1 MLAVLDGNHRW
12 RKRRRGV
19 IVRTWHGW
27 TTRENAD
34 AYQQLVTT
42 EVMPAIAARDIN
54 GLRGP
59 DLLRRDVDTGEV
71 EFATIMLFDDW
82 GAVKAFAGPSG
93 RTAVLPESARQ
104 LLQRYDNEA
113 QNYDV
118 AALST
123 NSPLN

>member
-1 MLAVLDGNHRW
+1 MGTIGGG
-12 RKRRRGV
+12 KETSV

-34 AYQQLVTT
+34 AYHQLVTT
-42 EVMPAIAARDIN
+42 EVMPAIAAREIN

-59 DLLRRDVDTGEV
+59 DLLRRDVDSGEV

-82 GAVKAFAGPSG
+82 GAVEAFAGPSG